1 MDHALTNHLP
11 GNTFHAAAAPRFD
24 MYTGIHKALRAFMV
38 DTLLRLGRVDVED
51 ADELGATLAQLDAL
65 LAELRHHLHNENDFV
80 HTAIEARRPAGASRT
95 AADHVEHQ
103 ASIADLEDEVRTL
116 RAADPARRA
125 LLALRLYRHLAL
137 FVAENLEH
145 MQIEETANQA
155 TLWALYT
162 DAELAAVHDAILAN
176 HTPEQMATVVR
187 WMARALSPQE
197 LTGLCLD
204 ARAKLPPEAFA
215 GLFGLIRAELAP
227 ARSTRLARALDVA
240 PVPGLVEA

>member
-24 MYTGIHKALRAFMV
+24 MYTGIHKALRAFMA

-51 ADELGATLAQLDAL
+51 ADELGAALAQLDAL

-145 MQIEETANQA
+145 MHFEETHNMAVLWSTCSDDELMAIEHAIVASIPPALMARCLHWMLPALPHPERVGMLLGMRGDAAPPGVFDA
-155 TLWALYT
+155 TL
-162 DAELAAVHDAILAN
+162 AI
-176 HTPEQMATVVR
+176 
-187 WMARALSPQE
+187 AR
-197 LTGLCLD
+197 GRLD
-204 ARAKLPPEAFA
+204 ARGLDKLEAA
-215 GLFGLIRAELAP
+215 LA
-227 ARSTRLARALDVA
+227 AA
-240 PVPGLVEA
+240 